1 MPEAKYNKTRKAKYP
16 GIMLALG
23 NGQENVSKCPL
34 MYKGFFCNFGVW
46 KFCKG
51 HLQKC
56 MPSLVYREIS
66 ISIRTITP
74 HTTIN
79 NQL

>member
-1 MPEAKYNKTRKAKYP
+1 MDKVAIIAPCRRQSIIGRGKAKHP
-16 GIMLALG
+16 GIMRALG

-34 MYKGFFCNFGVW
+34 KYKGIFCNFGVW

-56 MPSLVYREIS
+56 MPSLI
-66 ISIRTITP
+66 
-74 HTTIN
+74 
-79 NQL
+79 